1 MASAGRTLP
10 PRAAKSLA
18 RGVIYSTVLP
28 DHPRSTSQS
37 REGTDAHPVPLAPPT
52 TQSQSREAT
61 ERPRRG
67 RPAKNRHR
75 NVPDVSADF
84 PSADSYTDNENSQV
98 GDRPPTPQTDR
109 EGQSGSR
116 NTRAD
121 PQSLVQA
128 SAALAQPTPAHPVP
142 GVAAPNL
149 QNLLKNFQEILQV
162 WCSHSWHGVGR
173 GGLRESSRCLH

>member
-1 MASAGRTLP
+1 MKYMASPGRILP
-10 PRAAKSLA
+10 ARAAKSLA
-18 RGVIYSTVLP
+18 RGVIYSTVLQ
-28 DHPRSTSQS
+28 DHPRSTGQC
-37 REGTDAHPVPLAPPT
+37 REGADAHPMPVAPPAT
-52 TQSQSREAT
+52 HVQSREAT

-67 RPAKNRHR
+67 RPTKNRHR
-75 NVPDVSADF
+75 NVPNVSADF

-98 GDRPPTPQTDR
+98 CEHPLTSQTDR

-116 NTRAD
+116 NARAD

-149 QNLLKNFQEILQV
+149 QNLLKKILTNFQ
-162 WCSHSWHGVGR
+162 
-173 GGLRESSRCLH
+173 